1 MTCDDIRLLDAKASI
16 GLAFLIAVMALV
28 LFVPVWTFR
37 YWQAWIYLTI
47 FTISV
52 GAITVYLMRN
62 DRALLARRTNAGPGA
77 EKENMQKAIQS
88 FAQVAFLAVF
98 LVPSL
103 DHRFMWSDVPIYAEI
118 AGDVLVAL
126 GLYTVFRVFKEN
138 TFASATIEVDKE
150 QRLISSGPY
159 AVVRHPMY
167 GGAFIM
173 LIGTP
178 IALGSWWGLL
188 ALIPIV
194 AAIIL
199 RLFAEEKF
207 LAKHLAGY
215 ADYCTK
221 VRWRLIPGVF

>member
-1 MTCDDIRLLDAKASI
+1 MNDLDTKASL
-16 GLAFLIAVMALV
+16 GLAFLIVIMGLV
-28 LFVPVWTFR
+28 LFVPAWTFR
-37 YWQAWIYLTI
+37 YWQAWVYLAV
-47 FTISV
+47 FAISV

-62 DRALLARRTNAGPGA
+62 DRALLERRISAGPGA
-77 EKENMQKAIQS
+77 EKENTQKAIQS
-88 FAQVAFLAVF
+88 FAQVAFLAIF

-103 DHRFMWSDVPIYAEI
+103 DHRFMWSDVPIYTEI
-118 AGDVLVAL
+118 AGDILVVL

-138 TFASATIEVDKE
+138 TFTSATIEVDKE
-150 QRLISSGPY
+150 QKLISSGPY
-159 AVVRHPMY
+159 ALVRHPMY
-167 GGAFIM
+167 GGALIM

-199 RLFAEEKF
+199 RLFDEEKF
-207 LAKHLAGY
+207 LAKHLVGY

-221 VRWRLIPGVF
+221 VRWRLMPGVF

>member
-1 MTCDDIRLLDAKASI
+1 MNDLDTKASL
-16 GLAFLIAVMALV
+16 GLAFLIAVMGLV
-28 LFVPVWTFR
+28 LFVPAWTFW

-47 FTISV
+47 FSISV

-77 EKENMQKAIQS
+77 EKENTQKAIQS

-138 TFASATIEVDKE
+138 TFTSATIEVDKE

-159 AVVRHPMY
+159 ALVRHPMY

-178 IALGSWWGLL
+178 VALGSWWGLL

-199 RLFAEEKF
+199 RLFDEEKF
-207 LAKHLAGY
+207 LAKHLMGY
-215 ADYCTK
+215 TDYCTK